1 MKLHDD
7 YYEEEHGSGSN
18 IAYVY
23 MILIMSVIILGVTA
37 LVFWVNQSQSRSD
50 GSGYAAAVAQ
60 KEAQEAAA
68 LQKETEK
75 NSDSVISNDKLTS
88 DQLDIWTLPD
98 TGRDKTSSSEKGNG
112 TVTNQ
117 TTGETVSDGSSGSSS
132 DSSSKSQT
140 ADELANGKTS
150 VYDVTTKENVKDD
163 DTDKS
168 TATTKKT
175 TNSTAKDDDEDDED
189 SKKTKSGEAT
199 EIQVKH
205 SDGTKEWV
213 DLDEDI
219 ARNTYDYSNLT
230 YNSPLMTYSENG
242 KTVSTCGVDISAILE
257 DNVDYTKLK
266 NAGVDFVM
274 IKIGARGYSSG
285 NIVLDEYY
293 LDNLKAAKK
302 AGLDIGVYFCSQA
315 VTKAEAKEEA
325 DEVLDAIE
333 GYNIKYPI
341 AFVMESVD
349 DDMARIEALDT
360 DDRTQIA
367 KAFMDRIENAGYTPM
382 IYGDLE
388 WLLTMVDMSK
398 LEDYD
403 VWYAQNSDQPD
414 YPYEFGMWQYSTDA
428 TVKGIDSSATMIM
441 SFKDYAK

>member
-1 MKLHDD
+1 
-7 YYEEEHGSGSN
+7 
-18 IAYVY
+18 
-23 MILIMSVIILGVTA
+23 
-37 LVFWVNQSQSRSD
+37 
-50 GSGYAAAVAQ
+50 
-60 KEAQEAAA
+60 
-68 LQKETEK
+68 
-75 NSDSVISNDKLTS
+75 
-88 DQLDIWTLPD
+88 
-98 TGRDKTSSSEKGNG
+98 
-112 TVTNQ
+112 
-117 TTGETVSDGSSGSSS
+117 
-132 DSSSKSQT
+132 
-140 ADELANGKTS
+140 
-150 VYDVTTKENVKDD
+150 
-163 DTDKS
+163 
-168 TATTKKT
+168 
-175 TNSTAKDDDEDDED
+175 
-189 SKKTKSGEAT
+189 
-199 EIQVKH
+199 
-205 SDGTKEWV
+205 
-213 DLDEDI
+213 
-219 ARNTYDYSNLT
+219 
-230 YNSPLMTYSENG
+230 MTYSENG

-360 DDRTQIA
+360 EDRTQIA